1 MSLAP
6 AFSGQPLDRADP
18 LRSDPARLAE
28 LLADDAR
35 LLKLDGL
42 VPELDGDGRLDWQ
55 PVNGIQAEL
64 VFLGIAQGRA
74 HFAAVPGEGNAEP
87 AYAQRTI
94 WAMLG
99 RLSADDLA
107 LYGTARSVL
116 DWHARHRFCARC
128 GRPTAH
134 HGHITS
140 DQMSTATFGLWV
152 MTQPPY
158 RSPTRHPELVSG
170 SIVPRERRANRKM
183 DAETSSA

>member
-107 LYGTARSVL
+107 LYGTARSVWVAPAVL
-116 DWHARHRFCARC
+116 SISLRLPTSRC
-128 GRPTAH
+128 
-134 HGHITS
+134 
-140 DQMSTATFGLWV
+140 
-152 MTQPPY
+152 
-158 RSPTRHPELVSG
+158 RSPPELPPCVG
-170 SIVPRERRANRKM
+170 
-183 DAETSSA
+183 TSSLSSSSIISLSG